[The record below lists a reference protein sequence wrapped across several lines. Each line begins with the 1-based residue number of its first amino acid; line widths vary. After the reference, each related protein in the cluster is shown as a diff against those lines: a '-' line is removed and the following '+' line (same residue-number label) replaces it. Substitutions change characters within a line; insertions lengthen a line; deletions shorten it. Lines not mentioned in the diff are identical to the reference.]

1 MRRITMSLFSRKNKQ
16 EEASVVR
23 ASDKVVF
30 EQIIEDD
37 NKLLEMADKLK
48 AGNPLIIDFSKI
60 DTDISLNKFLA
71 FLSGVTY
78 ALDGK
83 VITINETIFAFARK
97 IDFLDGSL
105 QELID
110 SIPR

>member
-1 MRRITMSLFSRKNKQ
+1 MMSLFSKKNKQ
-16 EEASVVR
+16 EEVNVVK
-23 ASDKVVF
+23 AADKVVF
-30 EQIIEDD
+30 EQIEEDD
-37 NKLLEMADKLK
+37 NKLLELADKLK

-60 DTDISLNKFLA
+60 DTDFSLNKFLA
-71 FLSGVTY
+71 FLSGVAY

-83 VITINETIFAFARK
+83 VITINDTIFAFARK
-97 IDFLDGSL
+97 IDFLDCSL